1 MDDLAFLQITSDRLI
16 LTPISLAYAA
26 DILQE
31 FTPEVTRF
39 MYPQPAKD
47 LQETEKFIR
56 SAIRGLE
63 KGIDLTWVILKRP
76 DLQPS
81 DLQRPDRE
89 FLGLCALHRANTDTP
104 EFGIW
109 TKVAAHG
116 NGFGREAIAALKG
129 WIDENLQY
137 DYLMYSVDYR
147 NLPSC
152 KIPESLGGQMAR
164 SFQLMSLGGELLDLI
179 EYRIYP

>member
-1 MDDLAFLQITSDRLI
+1 MDDFAFLQITSDRLI
-16 LTPISLAYAA
+16 LAPLSLAYAA
-26 DILQE
+26 AIFQE

-39 MYPQPAKD
+39 MYPKPAKD
-47 LQETEKFIR
+47 LQETEKFVR
-56 SAIRGLE
+56 SAIRGIE
-63 KGIDLTWVILKRP
+63 KGIDLTWVILKKP
-76 DLQPS
+76 DKS
-81 DLQRPDRE
+81 ADRE

-109 TKVAAHG
+109 TKVAAQG

-147 NLPSC
+147 NLPSR
-152 KIPESLGGQMAR
+152 KIPESLGGQMGR
-164 SFQLMSLGGELLDLI
+164 SFQLMSLEGKLLDLI

>member
-1 MDDLAFLQITSDRLI
+1 MNDLAFLQIHSDRLI
-16 LTPISLAYAA
+16 LAPISLAYAEE
-26 DILQE
+26 IWRE

-39 MYPQPAKD
+39 MYPKPTKD
-47 LQETEKFIR
+47 LQEAEKFVR
-56 SAIRGLE
+56 SAIRGIE
-63 KGIDLTWVILKRP
+63 KGIDLTWVILK
-76 DLQPS
+76 QS
-81 DLQRPDRE
+81 DLKQPDREFLGE

-109 TKVAAHG
+109 TKVAARG

-129 WIDENLQY
+129 WVDENLQY

-147 NLPSC
+147 NLPSR
-152 KIPESLGGQMAR
+152 KIPESLGGQMGR

>member
-1 MDDLAFLQITSDRLI
+1 MASLEVNRFETDDLAFLRINSDRLL
-16 LTPISLAYAA
+16 LTPISLSYTEE
-26 DILQE
+26 ILRE

-39 MYPQPAKD
+39 MYPAPAKN
-47 LQETEKFIR
+47 LPETEKFVR

-63 KGIDLTWVILKRP
+63 NGIDLTWVILK
-76 DLQPS
+76 Q
-81 DLQRPDRE
+81 PDRE

-109 TKVAAHG
+109 TKVSAQG
-116 NGFGREAIAALKG
+116 NGFGREAIALLKG
-129 WIDENLQY
+129 WVDENLQY

-147 NLPSC
+147 NVPSRR
-152 KIPESLGGQMAR
+152 IPESLGGQMGR
-164 SFQLMSLGGELLDLI
+164 SFQLMSLSGELLDLI